1 MAILNRQRVIE
12 VGGLD
17 KRAILSRM
25 TRIEDQ
31 IGEFYKELGGLK
43 QEIVQMLEENTR
55 LVLENEAL
63 KEQLDQ
69 GGGRETGKSKSDSQ
83 ETAGE
88 GHDNLARLYHEGF
101 HICNVHYGS
110 MRGDGDCLFCLSF
123 LNKTSQEE

>member
-1 MAILNRQRVIE
+1 VIE

-17 KRAILSRM
+17 KQAILSRM

-31 IGEFYKELGGLK
+31 IGELYKELGGLK
-43 QEIVQMLEENTR
+43 LQIVQMLEENTR

-63 KEQLDQ
+63 QEQLEQ
-69 GGGRETGKSKSDSQ
+69 KQTGKTEPDSQ

-123 LNKTSQEE
+123 LNKTSQEDD